1 MALPSVTT
9 TFDNLYTST
18 WNLVR
23 RNAED
28 VIFKSRALW
37 VQLTKKGKKRSETPI
52 GTWIGIPLEYAVNQ
66 TVAAI
71 GRGGTVSIADTEFLT
86 EAKYNWKYIAGSVV
100 RYYQDEKQ
108 NRGRAQI
115 LNLVSAK
122 LRNCRKSIEKKL
134 NTDAFGDG
142 TGDGGKTIGGLDT
155 YIVEAPS
162 SGTVANINRANYT
175 WWANKYKDLST
186 KEISVYMVPYMR
198 TLFNDCSEG
207 DGVDTPDFLITDQGS
222 YEDYMAEADEIH
234 RLVNK
239 DLYDAG
245 FPNVEFMGKPLT
257 WDAACKANSMYFLN
271 LDYIEMVVDDI
282 NFEMTDWKSIP
293 NQPGDRVAQM
303 IFGGN
308 LVISNMARQG
318 VLFDIGEAT

>member
-1 MALPSVTT
+1 MAINLTE
-9 TFDNLYTST
+9 TFDNMYTT
-18 WNLVR
+18 THNLVR
-23 RNAED
+23 KTIED
-28 VIFKSRALW
+28 VIFKKRALW
-37 VQLTKKGKKRSETPI
+37 FQISKKGNRKSETPV
-52 GTWIGIPLEYAVNQ
+52 GRWIGLPLEYAVNQ

-71 GRGGTVSIADTEFLT
+71 GKGGTVSIQDTEFLT
-86 EAKYNWKYIAGSVV
+86 EAKYDWKYIAGSVV

-108 NRGRAQI
+108 NRGQAQI
-115 LNLVSAK
+115 LNLVTAK
-122 LRNCRKSIEKKL
+122 LKNCRKSIEKKL

-142 TGDGGKTIGGLDT
+142 TSDSGMTIGGLDE
-155 YIVEAPS
+155 YIAEAPAT
-162 SGTVANINRANYT
+162 GTIANIDRASYD
-175 WWANKYKDLST
+175 WWRNKYKDLSA
-186 KEISVYMVPYMR
+186 KEISTYMVNYMR

-207 DGVDTPDFLITDQGS
+207 AGVDTPDFLITDQGS
-222 YEDYMAEADEIH
+222 YEDYMKEADEIH

-257 WDAACKANSMYFLN
+257 WDAACKENSMYFLN
-271 LDYIEMVVDDI
+271 LDYVQLITDSI

-308 LVISNMARQG
+308 FVISNMARQG
-318 VLFDIGEAT
+318 VLFDIGESS